1 LANSTR
7 EELVKGADHYCSVE
21 LRSRRVLHVAFY
33 ERRRRAP
40 VAQKQMVEL
49 PFTDAKWHCT
59 MSPMTNLLTVDK
71 AGRVV
76 LPKPVRDELQLSAGD
91 SLELESSEDQI
102 VLRPVRGN
110 GPLRKKRGVWV
121 FRTGQPLSLE
131 RVNET
136 IAEVRRERDR
146 DNLRGHDTSDR
157 GAVHSKRG
165 KTR

>member
-1 LANSTR
+1 
-7 EELVKGADHYCSVE
+7 
-21 LRSRRVLHVAFY
+21 
-33 ERRRRAP
+33 
-40 VAQKQMVEL
+40 M
-49 PFTDAKWHCT
+49 PFTCAKWHRI
-59 MSPMTNLLTVDK
+59 MSFMTNLLTVDK

-76 LPKPVRDELQLSAGD
+76 LPKPVRDELQLNPGD

-110 GPLRKKRGVWV
+110 GPLRKKSGVWV
-121 FRTGQPLSLE
+121 FRTGQPLSLK

-146 DNLRGHDTSDR
+146 DNLRGHDVSASHISGHDSSDR
-157 GAVHSKRG
+157 GAFQRKRG